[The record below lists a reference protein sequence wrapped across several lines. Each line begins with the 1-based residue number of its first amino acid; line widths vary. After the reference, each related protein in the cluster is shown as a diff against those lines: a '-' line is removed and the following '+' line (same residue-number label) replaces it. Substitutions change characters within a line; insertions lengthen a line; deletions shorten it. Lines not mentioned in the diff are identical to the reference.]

1 MVNSL
6 RYVLK
11 SVLVSLFI
19 VLCSSAFLTAQE
31 TKSKFTQRLNWKSDF
46 KAMEYLVEVKN
57 ENSDEITEFKTEEN
71 FIEFTMPSGKYSW
84 RVTAYDYLGRKSKIT
99 KWKEFEI
106 LKAMKPVIKD
116 VEKSAPL
123 KKLDSSTIVEI
134 PLLSESISDAAK
146 VELVDEILDRCISG
160 KIVDGKAVF
169 ENVIEGDYKVR
180 ITNPGGFSCES
191 QELTVVDNSRI
202 EEEMRL
208 AEQKRLE
215 EEMRL
220 AEQKR
225 LEEEMHLAEQKRL
238 EEEKRLAEQKRLEE
252 EKRLAEQKRL
262 EEEKRLEEQKRF
274 EEEKRLAEQKR
285 LEEEKRLA
293 EQKRLE
299 EEKRLAEEERLA
311 EIRRKKEERRNRPK
325 KDFYVELGAGLLTGI
340 TDDPLSK
347 VVEEFKPVVD
357 LKIEY
362 LPKKIGSWKLG
373 GEIESSFEY
382 LLDETNKDYDVYR
395 FVVPVLANFSIMKE
409 IKPEKMYAGIRAGG
423 GLSFLCNQFE
433 FNSDMRSDSKFLH
446 VGLAGGAQLCAR
458 YFINRSF
465 VVELNSACKY
475 FRISGEDIISV
486 SAGGLLGWRF

>member
-57 ENSDEITEFKTEEN
+57 ENSDEIIEFKTEEN

-215 EEMRL
+215 EE
-220 AEQKR
+220 KR
-225 LEEEMHLAEQKRL
+225 LAEQKRL

-262 EEEKRLEEQKRF
+262 EEEMRLAEQKRL

-446 VGLAGGAQLCAR
+446 VGLAGDAQLCAR
-458 YFINRSF
+458 YVINRSF
-465 VVELNSACKY
+465 VVELNSSCKY
-475 FRISGEDIISV
+475 FKISGEDIISV

>member
-11 SVLVSLFI
+11 SVLISLFI

-57 ENSDEITEFKTEEN
+57 ENSDEIIEFKTEEN

-123 KKLDSSTIVEI
+123 KKLDSSTILEI
-134 PLLSESISDAAK
+134 PLVSESISDAAK

-215 EEMRL
+215 EEM
-220 AEQKR
+220 
-225 LEEEMHLAEQKRL
+225 HLAEQKRL

-252 EKRLAEQKRL
+252 EMRLAEQKRLEEEMRLAEQKRL
-262 EEEKRLEEQKRF
+262 EEEKH
-274 EEEKRLAEQKR
+274 LAEQKR

-325 KDFYVELGAGLLTGI
+325 KDFYVEFGAGLLTGI

-446 VGLAGGAQLCAR
+446 VGLAGDAQLCAR

-465 VVELNSACKY
+465 VVELNSTCKY

>member
-11 SVLVSLFI
+11 SLLVSLFI

-57 ENSDEITEFKTEEN
+57 ENSDEIIEFKTEEN

-215 EEMRL
+215 EEKRL

-225 LEEEMHLAEQKRL
+225 LEEEMRLVEQKRL

-252 EKRLAEQKRL
+252 EMRLAEQKRL
-262 EEEKRLEEQKRF
+262 EEEKCLAEQKRL

-423 GLSFLCNQFE
+423 GLSFLCNQFV

-446 VGLAGGAQLCAR
+446 VGLAGDAQLCAR
-458 YFINRSF
+458 YVINRSF
-465 VVELNSACKY
+465 VVELNSTCNY

>member
-46 KAMEYLVEVKN
+46 KAMEYLVEVRN
-57 ENSDEITEFKTEEN
+57 ENSDEIIEFKTEEN

-134 PLLSESISDAAK
+134 LLVSESISDAAR

-215 EEMRL
+215 EEKRL

-225 LEEEMHLAEQKRL
+225 LEEEM
-238 EEEKRLAEQKRLEE
+238 RLAEQKC
-252 EKRLAEQKRL
+252 
-262 EEEKRLEEQKRF
+262 
-274 EEEKRLAEQKR
+274 
-285 LEEEKRLA
+285 
-293 EQKRLE
+293 LE

-347 VVEEFKPVVD
+347 LVEEFKPVVD

-423 GLSFLCNQFE
+423 GLSFLCNKFV

-446 VGLAGGAQLCAR
+446 VGLAGDAQLCAR

-465 VVELNSACKY
+465 VVELNSTCKY

>member
-19 VLCSSAFLTAQE
+19 VLWSSAFLTAQE

-57 ENSDEITEFKTEEN
+57 ENSDEIIEFKTEEN

-134 PLLSESISDAAK
+134 PLVSESISDAAK

-202 EEEMRL
+202 EEEKRL

-225 LEEEMHLAEQKRL
+225 LEEEKRLEEQKRL

-252 EKRLAEQKRL
+252 EMRLEEQKRL
-262 EEEKRLEEQKRF
+262 EEEKRLE
-274 EEEKRLAEQKR
+274 EQKR

-446 VGLAGGAQLCAR
+446 VGLAGDAQLCAR
-458 YFINRSF
+458 YVINRSF

-475 FRISGEDIISV
+475 FKISGEDIISV

>member
-57 ENSDEITEFKTEEN
+57 ENSDEIIEFKTEES

-116 VEKSAPL
+116 VEKSSPL

-134 PLLSESISDAAK
+134 PLVSESISDAAK

-202 EEEMRL
+202 EEE
-208 AEQKRLE
+208 
-215 EEMRL
+215 
-220 AEQKR
+220 
-225 LEEEMHLAEQKRL
+225 
-238 EEEKRLAEQKRLEE
+238 KRLAEQKRLEE
-252 EKRLAEQKRL
+252 EA
-262 EEEKRLEEQKRF
+262 
-274 EEEKRLAEQKR
+274 
-285 LEEEKRLA
+285 
-293 EQKRLE
+293 
-299 EEKRLAEEERLA
+299 
-311 EIRRKKEERRNRPK
+311 RRKKLLEDVANSLKQSSDTTNITAGAEEVLNYY
-325 KDFYVELGAGLLTGI
+325 DE
-340 TDDPLSK
+340 S
-347 VVEEFKPVVD
+347 
-357 LKIEY
+357 
-362 LPKKIGSWKLG
+362 
-373 GEIESSFEY
+373 EI
-382 LLDETNKDYDVYR
+382 D
-395 FVVPVLANFSIMKE
+395 
-409 IKPEKMYAGIRAGG
+409 
-423 GLSFLCNQFE
+423 
-433 FNSDMRSDSKFLH
+433 
-446 VGLAGGAQLCAR
+446 
-458 YFINRSF
+458 
-465 VVELNSACKY
+465 
-475 FRISGEDIISV
+475 
-486 SAGGLLGWRF
+486 

>member
-57 ENSDEITEFKTEEN
+57 ENSDEIIEFKTEEN

-215 EEMRL
+215 EE
-220 AEQKR
+220 
-225 LEEEMHLAEQKRL
+225 
-238 EEEKRLAEQKRLEE
+238 KRLAEQKRLEE

-262 EEEKRLEEQKRF
+262 AEEMRLAEQKRLEEEMRLAEQKRL
-274 EEEKRLAEQKR
+274 EEEMRLEEQKR

-446 VGLAGGAQLCAR
+446 VGLAGDAQLCAR
-458 YFINRSF
+458 YVINRSF
-465 VVELNSACKY
+465 VVELNSTCNY

>member
-57 ENSDEITEFKTEEN
+57 ENSDEIIEFKTEEN

-134 PLLSESISDAAK
+134 PLVSESISDAAK

-215 EEMRL
+215 EE
-220 AEQKR
+220 
-225 LEEEMHLAEQKRL
+225 
-238 EEEKRLAEQKRLEE
+238 KRLAEQKRLEE

-262 EEEKRLEEQKRF
+262 EEEMRLAEQKRLEEEKRLAEQKCLEEEKRLEEQKRL

-347 VVEEFKPVVD
+347 LVEEFKPVVD

-382 LLDETNKDYDVYR
+382 LLDETNKDYDIYR

-423 GLSFLCNQFE
+423 GLSFLCNKFV

-446 VGLAGGAQLCAR
+446 VGLAGDAQLCAR

>member
-46 KAMEYLVEVKN
+46 KAMEYLVEVRN
-57 ENSDEITEFKTEEN
+57 ENSDEIIEFKTEEN

-134 PLLSESISDAAK
+134 PLVSESISDAAK

-225 LEEEMHLAEQKRL
+225 LEEE
-238 EEEKRLAEQKRLEE
+238 KRLAEQKRLEE

-262 EEEKRLEEQKRF
+262 EEEMRLD
-274 EEEKRLAEQKR
+274 EQKR

-446 VGLAGGAQLCAR
+446 VGLAGDAQLCAR

-465 VVELNSACKY
+465 VVELNSTCKY

>member
-46 KAMEYLVEVKN
+46 KAMEYHVEVKN
-57 ENSDEITEFKTEEN
+57 ENSDEIIEFKTEEN

-116 VEKSAPL
+116 VEKSASL

-191 QELTVVDNSRI
+191 QEVTVVDNSRI
-202 EEEMRL
+202 EEE
-208 AEQKRLE
+208 KR
-215 EEMRL
+215 
-220 AEQKR
+220 
-225 LEEEMHLAEQKRL
+225 LAEQKRL

-262 EEEKRLEEQKRF
+262 EEEKRLAEEKRLEEQKRL
-274 EEEKRLAEQKR
+274 EEEKRLAEQKRLAEEKRLAEQKR

-299 EEKRLAEEERLA
+299 EEKRRAEEERLA

-423 GLSFLCNQFE
+423 GLSFLCNKFE

-446 VGLAGGAQLCAR
+446 VGLAGDAQLCAR
-458 YFINRSF
+458 YVINRSF

-475 FRISGEDIISV
+475 FRISGEDIFSV

>member
-57 ENSDEITEFKTEEN
+57 ENSDEIIEFKTEEN

-225 LEEEMHLAEQKRL
+225 LEEEKRLAEQKRLEEEKRLAEEKRL

-252 EKRLAEQKRL
+252 EK
-262 EEEKRLEEQKRF
+262 
-274 EEEKRLAEQKR
+274 
-285 LEEEKRLA
+285 
-293 EQKRLE
+293 
-299 EEKRLAEEERLA
+299 RLA

-446 VGLAGGAQLCAR
+446 VGLAGDAQLCAR
-458 YFINRSF
+458 YVINRSF

-475 FRISGEDIISV
+475 FKISGEDIISV

>member
-46 KAMEYLVEVKN
+46 KALEYLVEVKN
-57 ENSDEITEFKTEEN
+57 ENSDEIIEFKTEEN

-202 EEEMRL
+202 
-208 AEQKRLE
+208 
-215 EEMRL
+215 
-220 AEQKR
+220 
-225 LEEEMHLAEQKRL
+225 
-238 EEEKRLAEQKRLEE
+238 
-252 EKRLAEQKRL
+252 
-262 EEEKRLEEQKRF
+262 
-274 EEEKRLAEQKR
+274 
-285 LEEEKRLA
+285 EEEKRLA

-423 GLSFLCNQFE
+423 GLSFLCNQFV

-446 VGLAGGAQLCAR
+446 VGLAGDAQLCAR

-465 VVELNSACKY
+465 VVELNSSCKY
-475 FRISGEDIISV
+475 FRISGEDIFSV

>member
-57 ENSDEITEFKTEEN
+57 ENSDEIIEFKTEEN

-215 EEMRL
+215 EE
-220 AEQKR
+220 
-225 LEEEMHLAEQKRL
+225 
-238 EEEKRLAEQKRLEE
+238 KRLAEQKRLEE

-262 EEEKRLEEQKRF
+262 EEEMRLAEQKRLEEEMRLAEQKRL
-274 EEEKRLAEQKR
+274 EEEMRLEEQKR

-446 VGLAGGAQLCAR
+446 VGLAGDAQLCAR
-458 YFINRSF
+458 YVINRSF
-465 VVELNSACKY
+465 VVELNSTCNY

>member
-57 ENSDEITEFKTEEN
+57 ENSDEIIEFKTEEN

-134 PLLSESISDAAK
+134 PLVSESISDAAK

-202 EEEMRL
+202 EEEKRL

-225 LEEEMHLAEQKRL
+225 LEEEM
-238 EEEKRLAEQKRLEE
+238 RLAEQKRLEE

-262 EEEKRLEEQKRF
+262 EEEKRLEEQKR
-274 EEEKRLAEQKR
+274 

-293 EQKRLE
+293 EQKRLA
-299 EEKRLAEEERLA
+299 EEKRRAEEERLA

-382 LLDETNKDYDVYR
+382 LLDETNKDYDIYR

-423 GLSFLCNQFE
+423 GLSFLCNKFV

-446 VGLAGGAQLCAR
+446 VGLAGDAQLCAR
-458 YFINRSF
+458 YVINRSF
-465 VVELNSACKY
+465 VVELNSTCKY

>member
-57 ENSDEITEFKTEEN
+57 ENSDEIIEFKTEEN

-134 PLLSESISDAAK
+134 PLVSESISDAAK
-146 VELVDEILDRCISG
+146 VGLVDEILDRCISG

-180 ITNPGGFSCES
+180 ITNPGGFSCEA

-225 LEEEMHLAEQKRL
+225 LEEEKRLAEQKRLEEEKRLAEQKRL

-262 EEEKRLEEQKRF
+262 EEEKRLEEQKR
-274 EEEKRLAEQKR
+274 
-285 LEEEKRLA
+285 LEEEKRLE

-446 VGLAGGAQLCAR
+446 VGLAGDAQLCAR
-458 YFINRSF
+458 YVINRSF
-465 VVELNSACKY
+465 VVELNSTCKY

>member
-57 ENSDEITEFKTEEN
+57 ENSDEIIEFKTEEN

-116 VEKSAPL
+116 VEKSSPL

-134 PLLSESISDAAK
+134 PLVSESISDAAK

-208 AEQKRLE
+208 EEQKRLE
-215 EEMRL
+215 EEM
-220 AEQKR
+220 
-225 LEEEMHLAEQKRL
+225 
-238 EEEKRLAEQKRLEE
+238 RLAEQKRLEE

-262 EEEKRLEEQKRF
+262 EEEKRR
-274 EEEKRLAEQKR
+274 
-285 LEEEKRLA
+285 
-293 EQKRLE
+293 
-299 EEKRLAEEERLA
+299 AEEERLA

-423 GLSFLCNQFE
+423 GLSFLCNQFD

-446 VGLAGGAQLCAR
+446 VGLAGDAQLCAR

-475 FRISGEDIISV
+475 FKISGEDIISV

>member
-57 ENSDEITEFKTEEN
+57 ENSDEIIEFKTEEN

-215 EEMRL
+215 EE
-220 AEQKR
+220 
-225 LEEEMHLAEQKRL
+225 
-238 EEEKRLAEQKRLEE
+238 KRLAEQKRLEE

-262 EEEKRLEEQKRF
+262 EEEMRLAEQKRL

-446 VGLAGGAQLCAR
+446 VGLAGDAQLCAR
-458 YFINRSF
+458 YVINRSF
-465 VVELNSACKY
+465 VVELNSSCKY
-475 FRISGEDIISV
+475 FKISGEDIISV

>member
-57 ENSDEITEFKTEEN
+57 ENSDEIIEFKTEES

-116 VEKSAPL
+116 VEKSSPL

-134 PLLSESISDAAK
+134 PLVSESISDAAK

-202 EEEMRL
+202 EEE
-208 AEQKRLE
+208 
-215 EEMRL
+215 
-220 AEQKR
+220 
-225 LEEEMHLAEQKRL
+225 
-238 EEEKRLAEQKRLEE
+238 KRLAEQKRLEE

-262 EEEKRLEEQKRF
+262 EEEMRLA
-274 EEEKRLAEQKR
+274 EEKCLAEQKQ

-293 EQKRLE
+293 E
-299 EEKRLAEEERLA
+299 EKRRAEEERLA
-311 EIRRKKEERRNRPK
+311 EIRRKKEKRRNRPK

-433 FNSDMRSDSKFLH
+433 FNSDMRFDSKFLH
-446 VGLAGGAQLCAR
+446 VGLAGDAQLCAR
-458 YFINRSF
+458 YVINRSF
-465 VVELNSACKY
+465 VVELNSTCKY
-475 FRISGEDIISV
+475 FKISGEDIISV

>member
-57 ENSDEITEFKTEEN
+57 ENSDEIIEFKTEEN

-134 PLLSESISDAAK
+134 PLVSESISDAAK

-160 KIVDGKAVF
+160 KIVDGRAVF

-202 EEEMRL
+202 EEEM
-208 AEQKRLE
+208 
-215 EEMRL
+215 
-220 AEQKR
+220 
-225 LEEEMHLAEQKRL
+225 
-238 EEEKRLAEQKRLEE
+238 
-252 EKRLAEQKRL
+252 
-262 EEEKRLEEQKRF
+262 
-274 EEEKRLAEQKR
+274 RLAEQKR

-446 VGLAGGAQLCAR
+446 VGLAGDAQLCAR

-475 FRISGEDIISV
+475 FKISGEDIISV

>member
-57 ENSDEITEFKTEEN
+57 ENSDEIIEFKTEEN

-215 EEMRL
+215 EEKRLAEQKRLEEEMRL

-225 LEEEMHLAEQKRL
+225 LEEEMRLAEQKRL
-238 EEEKRLAEQKRLEE
+238 EEEMRLAEQKRLEE

-262 EEEKRLEEQKRF
+262 EEEKRR
-274 EEEKRLAEQKR
+274 
-285 LEEEKRLA
+285 
-293 EQKRLE
+293 
-299 EEKRLAEEERLA
+299 AEEERLA

-362 LPKKIGSWKLG
+362 LPKKIGLWKLG

-423 GLSFLCNQFE
+423 GLSFLCNQFV

-446 VGLAGGAQLCAR
+446 VGLAGDAQLCAR

>member
-57 ENSDEITEFKTEEN
+57 ENSDEIIEFKTEEN

-134 PLLSESISDAAK
+134 PLVSESISDAAK

-202 EEEMRL
+202 EEEKRL

-215 EEMRL
+215 EEMR
-220 AEQKR
+220 
-225 LEEEMHLAEQKRL
+225 LAEQKRL

-262 EEEKRLEEQKRF
+262 EEEMRLA
-274 EEEKRLAEQKR
+274 EEKCLAEQKQ

-293 EQKRLE
+293 E
-299 EEKRLAEEERLA
+299 EKRRAEEERLA
-311 EIRRKKEERRNRPK
+311 EIRRKKEEKRNRPK

-362 LPKKIGSWKLG
+362 LPKKIGLWKLG

-423 GLSFLCNQFE
+423 GFSFLCNKFV

-446 VGLAGGAQLCAR
+446 VGLAGDAQLCAR
-458 YFINRSF
+458 YVINRSF

-475 FRISGEDIISV
+475 FKISGEDIISV

>member
-57 ENSDEITEFKTEEN
+57 ENSDEIIEFKTEEN

-202 EEEMRL
+202 EEE
-208 AEQKRLE
+208 
-215 EEMRL
+215 
-220 AEQKR
+220 
-225 LEEEMHLAEQKRL
+225 
-238 EEEKRLAEQKRLEE
+238 
-252 EKRLAEQKRL
+252 
-262 EEEKRLEEQKRF
+262 
-274 EEEKRLAEQKR
+274 
-285 LEEEKRLA
+285 KRLA

-347 VVEEFKPVVD
+347 LVEEFKPVVD

-423 GLSFLCNQFE
+423 GLSFLCNKFV

-446 VGLAGGAQLCAR
+446 VGLAGNAQLCAR

-465 VVELNSACKY
+465 VVELNSSCKY

>member
-11 SVLVSLFI
+11 SVLISLFI

-57 ENSDEITEFKTEEN
+57 ENSDEIIEFKTEEN

-134 PLLSESISDAAK
+134 PLVSESISDAAK

-215 EEMRL
+215 EEKRL

-225 LEEEMHLAEQKRL
+225 LEEEM
-238 EEEKRLAEQKRLEE
+238 RLAEQKRL
-252 EKRLAEQKRL
+252 
-262 EEEKRLEEQKRF
+262 

-347 VVEEFKPVVD
+347 LVEEFKPVVD

-382 LLDETNKDYDVYR
+382 LLDETNKDYDIYR

-423 GLSFLCNQFE
+423 GLSFLCNKFE

-475 FRISGEDIISV
+475 FRISDEDIFSV

>member
-57 ENSDEITEFKTEEN
+57 ENSDEIIEFKTEEN

-202 EEEMRL
+202 EEE
-208 AEQKRLE
+208 
-215 EEMRL
+215 
-220 AEQKR
+220 
-225 LEEEMHLAEQKRL
+225 
-238 EEEKRLAEQKRLEE
+238 KRLAEQE
-252 EKRLAEQKRL
+252 
-262 EEEKRLEEQKRF
+262 
-274 EEEKRLAEQKR
+274 
-285 LEEEKRLA
+285 
-293 EQKRLE
+293 RLE

-423 GLSFLCNQFE
+423 GLSFLCNKFV

-446 VGLAGGAQLCAR
+446 VGLAGDAQLCAR

-465 VVELNSACKY
+465 VVELNSSCKY

>member
-57 ENSDEITEFKTEEN
+57 ENSDEIIEFKTEEN

-134 PLLSESISDAAK
+134 PLVSESISDAAK

-202 EEEMRL
+202 EEEKRLAEQKRLEEEMRLAEQKRLEEEKRLAEQKRLEEEMRL

-225 LEEEMHLAEQKRL
+225 LEEE
-238 EEEKRLAEQKRLEE
+238 KRLAEQKRLEE
-252 EKRLAEQKRL
+252 EMRLAEEKCLAEQK
-262 EEEKRLEEQKRF
+262 Q
-274 EEEKRLAEQKR
+274 

-293 EQKRLE
+293 E
-299 EEKRLAEEERLA
+299 EKRRAEEERLA

-362 LPKKIGSWKLG
+362 LPKKIGLWKLG

-423 GLSFLCNQFE
+423 GFSFLCNKFV

-446 VGLAGGAQLCAR
+446 VGLAGDAQLCAR
-458 YFINRSF
+458 YVINRSF
-465 VVELNSACKY
+465 VVELNSTCKY
-475 FRISGEDIISV
+475 FKISGEDIISV

>member
-57 ENSDEITEFKTEEN
+57 ENSNEIIEFKTEEN

-134 PLLSESISDAAK
+134 PLLSESISDGAK

-202 EEEMRL
+202 EDE
-208 AEQKRLE
+208 KR
-215 EEMRL
+215 
-220 AEQKR
+220 
-225 LEEEMHLAEQKRL
+225 LAEQKRL

-262 EEEKRLEEQKRF
+262 EEEKRL
-274 EEEKRLAEQKR
+274 AEQKR

-293 EQKRLE
+293 EHKRLE

-446 VGLAGGAQLCAR
+446 VGLAGDAQLCAR

-475 FRISGEDIISV
+475 FKISGEDIISV

>member
-57 ENSDEITEFKTEEN
+57 ENSDEIIEFKTEET

-116 VEKSAPL
+116 VEKSSPL

-134 PLLSESISDAAK
+134 PLVSESISDAAK

-208 AEQKRLE
+208 EEQKRLEEEMRLAEQKRLE

-225 LEEEMHLAEQKRL
+225 LEEEM
-238 EEEKRLAEQKRLEE
+238 RLAEQKRLEE
-252 EKRLAEQKRL
+252 EKC
-262 EEEKRLEEQKRF
+262 
-274 EEEKRLAEQKR
+274 LAEQKR

-446 VGLAGGAQLCAR
+446 VGLAGDAQLCAR
-458 YFINRSF
+458 YVINRSF

-475 FRISGEDIISV
+475 FKISGEDIISV

>member
-134 PLLSESISDAAK
+134 PLVSESISDAAK

-215 EEMRL
+215 EEKRL

-225 LEEEMHLAEQKRL
+225 LEEEMRLAEQKRL

-252 EKRLAEQKRL
+252 EKRLAE
-262 EEEKRLEEQKRF
+262 E
-274 EEEKRLAEQKR
+274 KR

-293 EQKRLE
+293 EHKRLE

-423 GLSFLCNQFE
+423 GLSFLCNKFV

-446 VGLAGGAQLCAR
+446 VGLAGDAQLCAR

>member
-57 ENSDEITEFKTEEN
+57 ENSNEIIEFKTEEN

-134 PLLSESISDAAK
+134 PLLSESISDGAK

-202 EEEMRL
+202 EEEKRL

-215 EEMRL
+215 EEMR
-220 AEQKR
+220 
-225 LEEEMHLAEQKRL
+225 LAEQKRL

-252 EKRLAEQKRL
+252 EKRLAEH
-262 EEEKRLEEQKRF
+262 
-274 EEEKRLAEQKR
+274 
-285 LEEEKRLA
+285 
-293 EQKRLE
+293 KRLE

-446 VGLAGGAQLCAR
+446 VGLAGDAQLYAR

-465 VVELNSACKY
+465 VVELNSTCKY

>member
-57 ENSDEITEFKTEEN
+57 ENSDEIIEFKTEEN

-123 KKLDSSTIVEI
+123 KKLDSSTILEI
-134 PLLSESISDAAK
+134 PLVSESISDAAK

-215 EEMRL
+215 EEM
-220 AEQKR
+220 
-225 LEEEMHLAEQKRL
+225 HLAEQKRL

-252 EKRLAEQKRL
+252 EMRLAEQKRLEEEMRLAEQKRL
-262 EEEKRLEEQKRF
+262 EEEKH
-274 EEEKRLAEQKR
+274 LAEQKR

-446 VGLAGGAQLCAR
+446 VGLAGDAQLCAR

>member
-57 ENSDEITEFKTEEN
+57 ENSDEIIEFKTEEN

-202 EEEMRL
+202 EEEKRL

-225 LEEEMHLAEQKRL
+225 LEEEM
-238 EEEKRLAEQKRLEE
+238 RLAEQKR
-252 EKRLAEQKRL
+252 
-262 EEEKRLEEQKRF
+262 
-274 EEEKRLAEQKR
+274 
-285 LEEEKRLA
+285 
-293 EQKRLE
+293 
-299 EEKRLAEEERLA
+299 
-311 EIRRKKEERRNRPK
+311 
-325 KDFYVELGAGLLTGI
+325 
-340 TDDPLSK
+340 
-347 VVEEFKPVVD
+347 
-357 LKIEY
+357 
-362 LPKKIGSWKLG
+362 
-373 GEIESSFEY
+373 
-382 LLDETNKDYDVYR
+382 
-395 FVVPVLANFSIMKE
+395 
-409 IKPEKMYAGIRAGG
+409 
-423 GLSFLCNQFE
+423 
-433 FNSDMRSDSKFLH
+433 
-446 VGLAGGAQLCAR
+446 
-458 YFINRSF
+458 
-465 VVELNSACKY
+465 
-475 FRISGEDIISV
+475 
-486 SAGGLLGWRF
+486 

>member
-19 VLCSSAFLTAQE
+19 VLCSSVFLTAQE

-46 KAMEYLVEVKN
+46 KALEYLVEIRN
-57 ENSDEITEFKTEEN
+57 ENSDEIIEFKTEEN

-215 EEMRL
+215 EESVLQNRNVSKKKSTL
-220 AEQKR
+220 QNKNVLKKKSALQNRNVLQKKNVLQKR
-225 LEEEMHLAEQKRL
+225 NALQKSGV
-238 EEEKRLAEQKRLEE
+238 
-252 EKRLAEQKRL
+252 
-262 EEEKRLEEQKRF
+262 
-274 EEEKRLAEQKR
+274 
-285 LEEEKRLA
+285 
-293 EQKRLE
+293 
-299 EEKRLAEEERLA
+299 
-311 EIRRKKEERRNRPK
+311 KKK
-325 KDFYVELGAGLLTGI
+325 KDA
-340 TDDPLSK
+340 
-347 VVEEFKPVVD
+347 
-357 LKIEY
+357 
-362 LPKKIGSWKLG
+362 IGRKR
-373 GEIESSFEY
+373 IF
-382 LLDETNKDYDVYR
+382 
-395 FVVPVLANFSIMKE
+395 M
-409 IKPEKMYAGIRAGG
+409 
-423 GLSFLCNQFE
+423 
-433 FNSDMRSDSKFLH
+433 
-446 VGLAGGAQLCAR
+446 
-458 YFINRSF
+458 
-465 VVELNSACKY
+465 LNLVQVC
-475 FRISGEDIISV
+475 
-486 SAGGLLGWRF
+486 

>member
-57 ENSDEITEFKTEEN
+57 ENSDEIIEFKTEEN

-134 PLLSESISDAAK
+134 PLVSESISDAAK

-202 EEEMRL
+202 EEEKRL

-225 LEEEMHLAEQKRL
+225 LEEEKRLEEQKRL

-252 EKRLAEQKRL
+252 EMRLEEQKRL
-262 EEEKRLEEQKRF
+262 EEEKRLEEQKRL
-274 EEEKRLAEQKR
+274 EEEKRLEEQKR

-446 VGLAGGAQLCAR
+446 VGLAGDAQLCAR
-458 YFINRSF
+458 YVINRSF

-475 FRISGEDIISV
+475 FKISGEDIISV

>member
-134 PLLSESISDAAK
+134 PLVSESISDAAK

-225 LEEEMHLAEQKRL
+225 LEEE
-238 EEEKRLAEQKRLEE
+238 KRLAEH
-252 EKRLAEQKRL
+252 
-262 EEEKRLEEQKRF
+262 
-274 EEEKRLAEQKR
+274 
-285 LEEEKRLA
+285 
-293 EQKRLE
+293 KRLE

-423 GLSFLCNQFE
+423 GLSFLCNKFV

-446 VGLAGGAQLCAR
+446 VGLAGDAQLCAR

-465 VVELNSACKY
+465 VVELNSTCKY

>member
-19 VLCSSAFLTAQE
+19 VLCPSAFLTAQE

-57 ENSDEITEFKTEEN
+57 ENSDEIIEFKTEEN

-134 PLLSESISDAAK
+134 PLVSESISDAAK

-215 EEMRL
+215 EE
-220 AEQKR
+220 
-225 LEEEMHLAEQKRL
+225 
-238 EEEKRLAEQKRLEE
+238 
-252 EKRLAEQKRL
+252 
-262 EEEKRLEEQKRF
+262 
-274 EEEKRLAEQKR
+274 
-285 LEEEKRLA
+285 KRLA

-347 VVEEFKPVVD
+347 LVEEFKPVVD

-382 LLDETNKDYDVYR
+382 LLDETNKDYDIYR

-423 GLSFLCNQFE
+423 GLSFLCNKFE

-465 VVELNSACKY
+465 VVELNSSCKY

>member
-57 ENSDEITEFKTEEN
+57 ENSDEIIEFKTEEN

-134 PLLSESISDAAK
+134 PLVSESISDAAK

-202 EEEMRL
+202 EEEKRL

-225 LEEEMHLAEQKRL
+225 LEEET
-238 EEEKRLAEQKRLEE
+238 RLAEQKRLEE
-252 EKRLAEQKRL
+252 EMRLAEEKCLAEQK
-262 EEEKRLEEQKRF
+262 Q
-274 EEEKRLAEQKR
+274 

-293 EQKRLE
+293 E
-299 EEKRLAEEERLA
+299 EKRRAEEERLA

-362 LPKKIGSWKLG
+362 LPKKIGLWKLG

-423 GLSFLCNQFE
+423 GFSFLCNKFV

-446 VGLAGGAQLCAR
+446 VGLAGDAQLCAR
-458 YFINRSF
+458 YVINRSF
-465 VVELNSACKY
+465 VVELNSTCKY
-475 FRISGEDIISV
+475 FKISGEDIISV

>member
-57 ENSDEITEFKTEEN
+57 ENSDEIIEFKTEEN

-134 PLLSESISDAAK
+134 PLVSESISDAAK

-202 EEEMRL
+202 EEEKRLAEQKRLEEEMRLAEQKRLEEEKRLAEQKRLEEEMRL

-225 LEEEMHLAEQKRL
+225 LEEET
-238 EEEKRLAEQKRLEE
+238 RLAEQKRLEE
-252 EKRLAEQKRL
+252 EMRLAEEKCLAEQK
-262 EEEKRLEEQKRF
+262 Q
-274 EEEKRLAEQKR
+274 

-293 EQKRLE
+293 E
-299 EEKRLAEEERLA
+299 EKRRAEEERLA

-362 LPKKIGSWKLG
+362 LPKKIGLWKLG

-423 GLSFLCNQFE
+423 GFSFLCNKFV

-446 VGLAGGAQLCAR
+446 VGLAGDAQLCAR
-458 YFINRSF
+458 YVINRSF
-465 VVELNSACKY
+465 VVELNSTCKY
-475 FRISGEDIISV
+475 FKISGEDIISV